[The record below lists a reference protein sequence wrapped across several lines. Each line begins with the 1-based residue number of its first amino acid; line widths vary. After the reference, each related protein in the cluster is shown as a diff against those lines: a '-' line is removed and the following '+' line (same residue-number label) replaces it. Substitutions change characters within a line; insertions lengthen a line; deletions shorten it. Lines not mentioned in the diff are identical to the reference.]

1 MCRVFYHDNLQDI
14 DSMGKQGQGREG
26 GGQRG
31 YLSGVEDVPTVAL
44 KPQAPML
51 RV

>member
-1 MCRVFYHDNLQDI
+1 MA
-14 DSMGKQGQGREG
+14 KQGQGE

-51 RV
+51 WV